1 MEATFWKLICQ
12 KIETHRVADGSNKD
26 LYLNPIIEDIYLR
39 ESAFACNVIK
49 ANYLRTKDSK
59 YYLDYKLTV
68 NAIIRRI
75 QDYGLASLKEPIIGT
90 RFHKMKSGSLPA
102 SIILIHALDRAIGI
116 SNVNRRIDI
125 NIVSSLVHNCQ
136 VGKGSYSHDAI
147 STSKKKPPIVLNTS
161 AMVSYFHSRIQG
173 SKGNKLLEDTFM
185 FLVNNQRGDGLWTYC
200 DINSFDKLIW
210 RNQKYVGR
218 KCTKAYNYIKQDKSI
233 FFGDYLHHVVTL
245 YYLTCALENKPIYTA
260 QLRPSLGKALAFINN
275 NSIVEKN
282 KAHLNYE
289 WEPILSNIRH
299 CNFRDSSTYFYLTA
313 ALVKLAK
320 LDKDLVKIVPRVETY
335 INYIME
341 DLWNAREECFNPY
354 DTGDMDLL
362 NKIMKRPAESIFDKA
377 FLYSVTAEGL

>member
-1 MEATFWKLICQ
+1 
-12 KIETHRVADGSNKD
+12 
-26 LYLNPIIEDIYLR
+26 
-39 ESAFACNVIK
+39 
-49 ANYLRTKDSK
+49 
-59 YYLDYKLTV
+59 
-68 NAIIRRI
+68 
-75 QDYGLASLKEPIIGT
+75 
-90 RFHKMKSGSLPA
+90 MKSGSLPA

-147 STSKKKPPIVLNTS
+147 STSKKKSPIVLNTS

-260 QLRPSLGKALAFINN
+260 KLRPSWK
-275 NSIVEKN
+275 SI
-282 KAHLNYE
+282 
-289 WEPILSNIRH
+289 
-299 CNFRDSSTYFYLTA
+299 
-313 ALVKLAK
+313 
-320 LDKDLVKIVPRVETY
+320 
-335 INYIME
+335 
-341 DLWNAREECFNPY
+341 
-354 DTGDMDLL
+354 
-362 NKIMKRPAESIFDKA
+362 SIYK
-377 FLYSVTAEGL
+377 